1 MTIEVS
7 KKLHRTQEI
16 LKYIL
21 WFKLLIKFFLQIVMV
36 YDSDNDAFQEMTI
49 VFYVNKCHI
58 VGALNDMALPIFE
71 CSLWLAA
78 ETMSKRTSLTHWNI
92 EMHSFVFSWM
102 LILSYFEKKRLF
114 DTPCFW
120 VPNLWETNPQP
131 RNAVSPYW
139 YPAHQ
144 NTDQTG
150 CQWVLFIPMASIF
163 LVLALCL
170 VWD

>member
-1 MTIEVS
+1 MHI
-7 KKLHRTQEI
+7 
-16 LKYIL
+16 
-21 WFKLLIKFFLQIVMV
+21 FMV

-78 ETMSKRTSLTHWNI
+78 ETMSVEEVSPI
-92 EMHSFVFSWM
+92 EMHSFVLSWM

-131 RNAVSPYW
+131 RNAVSLLW

-144 NTDQTG
+144 NADQTG

>member
-78 ETMSKRTSLTHWNI
+78 ETMSVEQVSPI
-92 EMHSFVFSWM
+92 EMHSFVLSWM

-131 RNAVSPYW
+131 RNAVSLLW
-139 YPAHQ
+139 YSAH
-144 NTDQTG
+144 
-150 CQWVLFIPMASIF
+150 
-163 LVLALCL
+163 
-170 VWD
+170 